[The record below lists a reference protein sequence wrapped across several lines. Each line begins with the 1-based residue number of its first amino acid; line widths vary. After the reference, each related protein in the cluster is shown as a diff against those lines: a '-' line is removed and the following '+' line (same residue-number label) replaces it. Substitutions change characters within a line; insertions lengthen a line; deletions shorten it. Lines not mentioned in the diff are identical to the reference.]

1 MIEDS
6 LIIEQVVDTLI
17 NSPIKNVASNNSED
31 CFSFLKLVDILY
43 KFATVLIALFN
54 VFFAVYIYR
63 TKDKKEDDN
72 KEADRKIGLLK
83 TLILDYNLKY
93 VYIFFDDLEPHLSVL
108 KNRGTDKKIVEQNI
122 QRLFKDLNEKFIY
135 FLSAVDKKL
144 YQKILDKS
152 DNFRDILVANIGDE
166 GVNIYVER
174 QYNELIDKPYKDFKK
189 TIIQDLFS
197 YTGK

>member
-6 LIIEQVVDTLI
+6 LIIEVVDTLI

>member
-108 KNRGTDKKIVEQNI
+108 KNRKTDKKIVEQNI

>member
-6 LIIEQVVDTLI
+6 LIIEQVVDTLV
-17 NSPIKNVASNNSED
+17 NSPMKNVASNNTED
-31 CFSFLKLVDILY
+31 CFSFLKLIDVLY
-43 KFATVLIALFN
+43 KCATVLIALFN

-63 TKDKKEDDN
+63 MKDKKEDDN

-108 KNRGTDKKIVEQNI
+108 KDMNTDKKVVEQNI

-144 YQKILDKS
+144 YQRILDKS
-152 DNFRDILVANIGDE
+152 DNFRDVLVANIGDE
-166 GVNIYVER
+166 GVNIYVEK

-189 TIIQDLFS
+189 NIIQDLFS

>member
-93 VYIFFDDLEPHLSVL
+93 VYIFFDDLEPHLSIL
-108 KNRGTDKKIVEQNI
+108 KIRGTDKKIVEQNI

-189 TIIQDLFS
+189 TIIQDLFN

>member
-1 MIEDS
+1 MTI
-6 LIIEQVVDTLI
+6 
-17 NSPIKNVASNNSED
+17 P
-31 CFSFLKLVDILY
+31 
-43 KFATVLIALFN
+43 
-54 VFFAVYIYR
+54 
-63 TKDKKEDDN
+63 
-72 KEADRKIGLLK
+72 
-83 TLILDYNLKY
+83 
-93 VYIFFDDLEPHLSVL
+93 
-108 KNRGTDKKIVEQNI
+108 
-122 QRLFKDLNEKFIY
+122 IY